1 VALSAGEIDAGDGSW
16 ITSSCHYSS
25 KVCEPSGKIFG
36 EAMQRKCPGS
46 LPMENMCYTL
56 LDDSTNGGFMSTV
69 DEGLE
74 AQIRNIEQRYG
85 KPLSKWIA
93 IVKESGL
100 TKHTDIVA
108 MLKSQYGMSHGSAHR
123 VALKA
128 READAASIVKAAE
141 AAGRGPIA
149 DLYSGK
155 KAGLKPLHDALMTA
169 ITNFGDD
176 IELAPKKGYVS
187 LRRKKQFAMIQPTTT
202 RIDVGLILKEVPTTE
217 RLESAAN
224 FNALFTHRVRVNT
237 INDVDAQVIAWL
249 KQAYDLAG

>member
-1 VALSAGEIDAGDGSW
+1 
-16 ITSSCHYSS
+16 
-25 KVCEPSGKIFG
+25 
-36 EAMQRKCPGS
+36 
-46 LPMENMCYTL
+46 
-56 LDDSTNGGFMSTV
+56 MSTV

-85 KPLSKWIA
+85 KPLGEWIA
-93 IVKESGL
+93 IVRESGL

-108 MLKSQYGMSHGSAHR
+108 MLKSRYGMSHGSAHR
-123 VALKA
+123 LTLKA

-141 AAGRGPIA
+141 ASGRDPVD

-155 KAGLKPLHDALMTA
+155 KADLKPLHDALMTA
-169 ITNFGDD
+169 ITTFGDD

-187 LRRKKQFAMIQPTTT
+187 LRRKKQFAMIQPTTAT
-202 RIDVGLILKEVPTTE
+202 RIDLGLNLKDVPTTE
-217 RLESAAN
+217 RLESAAS

-237 INDVDAQVIAWL
+237 INDVDAELVAWL

>member
-1 VALSAGEIDAGDGSW
+1 
-16 ITSSCHYSS
+16 
-25 KVCEPSGKIFG
+25 
-36 EAMQRKCPGS
+36 
-46 LPMENMCYTL
+46 
-56 LDDSTNGGFMSTV
+56 MSTV

-74 AQIRNIEQRYG
+74 AQIRNIEQQYG
-85 KPLSKWIA
+85 KSLNVWIA

-100 TKHTDIVA
+100 TKHTDMVA

-128 READAASIVKAAE
+128 READAVSIAKAAGASGRDP
-141 AAGRGPIA
+141 AAL
-149 DLYSGK
+149 LYSGK

-169 ITNFGDD
+169 ITTFGDD
-176 IELAPKKGYVS
+176 IELAPKKGYMS
-187 LRRKKQFAMIQPTTT
+187 LRRRKQFAMIQPTTGT
-202 RIDVGLILKEVPTTE
+202 RIDLGLILKDVPATE
-217 RLESAAN
+217 RLESAAS

>member
-1 VALSAGEIDAGDGSW
+1 
-16 ITSSCHYSS
+16 
-25 KVCEPSGKIFG
+25 
-36 EAMQRKCPGS
+36 
-46 LPMENMCYTL
+46 
-56 LDDSTNGGFMSTV
+56 MSTA

-85 KPLSKWIA
+85 KPLGEWIA
-93 IVKESGL
+93 LVKESGL

-141 AAGRGPIA
+141 ASGRDPVA
-149 DLYSGK
+149 ELYSGK
-155 KAGLKPLHDALMTA
+155 KASLKPLHDTLMVV
-169 ITNFGDD
+169 ITTFGDD
-176 IELAPKKGYVS
+176 IELAPKKGYLS
-187 LRRKKQFAMIQPTTT
+187 LRRKKQFAMIQPTTAT
-202 RIDVGLILKEVPTTE
+202 RIDIGLILKDVPTTE
-217 RLESAAN
+217 RLESAAS

-237 INDVDAQVIAWL
+237 IDDVDAQVIAWL